1 MSTKKL
7 PGEIGNQFVCERC
20 DYICFDRSN
29 FNKHKNTLKHIKK
42 HMDNER
48 ITDHNFSCKCGKAY
62 RFASGLSKHRNKCTM
77 AFEQASE
84 IEDKSMINTDV
95 FVKILEDNKELRHL
109 LCHQQEQMKE
119 QQQLIKEQQERHHK
133 EITELIPKVGNTTN
147 NNQSFNLQFF
157 LNEQCKDAISWEDFM
172 KSLEVGADEFN
183 AMTDSDLTEGVV
195 KVICHGIQDLGVYK
209 RPIHCVDAKRK
220 KICIRE
226 NTSWNHDEDTVLGA
240 LHQANIAMREK
251 YNKVMIQWEKTH
263 PNWSESETETETYMR
278 LLEKMMGT
286 LDEKKCTTEI
296 AKNTI
301 IPKDAE

>member
-1 MSTKKL
+1 MSTTKL
-7 PGEIGNQFVCERC
+7 PPGADVPFVCVRC
-20 DYICFDRSN
+20 DYKCFDRSN
-29 FNKHKNTLKHIKK
+29 FNKHKSTLKHKKK
-42 HMDNER
+42 HMDNKW
-48 ITDHNFSCKCGKAY
+48 ITDQNFSCKCGKTY
-62 RFASGLSKHRNKCTM
+62 RFASGLSKHRNKCSV
-77 AFEQASE
+77 AFEEVSDIGE
-84 IEDKSMINTDV
+84 KSTINTSV
-95 FVKILEDNKELRHL
+95 FVKILEDNKELRNM

-133 EITELIPKVGNTTN
+133 EMTELIPKVGNTTN

-209 RPIHCVDAKRK
+209 RPIHCLDAKRK
-220 KICIRE
+220 KICIKE
-226 NTSWNHDEDTVLGA
+226 DASWNHDEDIVSGT

-251 YNKVMIQWEKTH
+251 YNKVMIQWEKAH
-263 PNWSESETETETYMR
+263 PNWSDDEAGTDTYMR
-278 LLEKMMGT
+278 LLGKVMGT